1 MENRI
6 EELSETI
13 LLGRSMR
20 MSLAHDATRELWQG
34 SMPLLKSIQ
43 TERLDTNYISMQVY
57 DTPLD
62 LKTFNPEMTFTKW
75 AGVSVKHLSTEIPG
89 LSSYSIRGGLY
100 AVFKHK
106 GPASEFA
113 RSMQFIYSDWLP
125 KSNYTLDH
133 REHFE
138 LIPEGYGPDDPEA
151 EEEIWIPIKKND
163 K

>member
-20 MSLAHDATRELWQG
+20 MSLADDTTRELWQG
-34 SMPLLKSIQ
+34 SMPLLKSIK

-89 LSSYSIRGGLY
+89 LSSYSIQGGLY
-100 AVFKHK
+100 AVFNHK

-113 RSMQFIYSDWLP
+113 RSMQFIYSYWLP
-125 KSNYTLDH
+125 KSYYSLDH

-163 K
+163 D

>member
-20 MSLAHDATRELWQG
+20 MSLAQDATRELWQETV
-34 SMPLLKSIQ
+34 PLLISIEI
-43 TERLDTNYISMQVY
+43 ERLDTNYISMQVY

-62 LKTFNPEMTFTKW
+62 LKTFNPEMAFTKW
-75 AGVSVKHLSTEIPG
+75 AGVSVKQLSAEITG
-89 LSSYSIRGGLY
+89 LSSYSIQGGLY

-113 RSMQFIYSDWLP
+113 RSMRFIYSDWLP
-125 KSNYTLDH
+125 KSNYSLDH

-138 LIPEGYGPDDPEA
+138 LIPEGYRPDDPEA
-151 EEEIWIPIKKND
+151 EEEIWVPIKKND
-163 K
+163 T